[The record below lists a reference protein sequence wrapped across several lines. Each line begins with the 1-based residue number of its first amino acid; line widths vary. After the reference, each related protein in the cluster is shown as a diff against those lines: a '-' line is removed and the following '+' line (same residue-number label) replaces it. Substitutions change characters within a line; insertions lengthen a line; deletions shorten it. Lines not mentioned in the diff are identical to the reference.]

1 MENTQYIL
9 LVIQIIIA
17 VLMIVL
23 VLLQKSDGDSLSGL
37 SSSSA
42 GLNSVISGKAS
53 MSILSK
59 ITMVLIAIFMIN
71 CLILAS
77 ISKNK
82 SNKLSDDLSQAIE
95 EHNSKAKP
103 DLKTLETAPKGTETP
118 TSKPSIP
125 AIV

>member
-1 MENTQYIL
+1 MENTQFIL
-9 LVIQIIIA
+9 LIIQIIIA
-17 VLMIVL
+17 VLMIIL

-82 SNKLSDDLSQAIE
+82 STKLSSDLTQAIE
-95 EHNSKAKP
+95 EHNSNA
-103 DLKTLETAPKGTETP
+103 KTLTP
-118 TSKPSIP
+118 SPDNSAKTPESSNPKPSIP
-125 AIV
+125 AIE